1 MHIEHWKKQ
10 VFSNCNFWKWHPIL
24 VWWFVDLMEP
34 LVPSQVQFWYG
45 TQFIAFIDFWF
56 WLLKIPI
63 YIYIYVIGIKNQ
75 IQFHLPWVSRAIT
88 KLSKTLQ
95 SLKVVPLFLEVKK
108 NVKLLLA
115 SHNHLDCSKWNI
127 NEKDFPFGNR
137 GVTCFKNILSKHLVI
152 F

>member
-1 MHIEHWKKQ
+1 
-10 VFSNCNFWKWHPIL
+10 
-24 VWWFVDLMEP
+24 MEP

-45 TQFIAFIDFWF
+45 AQFIAFLNFIF

-63 YIYIYVIGIKNQ
+63 YIYIGIKNQ
-75 IQFHLPWVSRAIT
+75 VQFHLPRVSRAIT

-115 SHNHLDCSKWNI
+115 SHNHLGCSK
-127 NEKDFPFGNR
+127 
-137 GVTCFKNILSKHLVI
+137 
-152 F
+152 